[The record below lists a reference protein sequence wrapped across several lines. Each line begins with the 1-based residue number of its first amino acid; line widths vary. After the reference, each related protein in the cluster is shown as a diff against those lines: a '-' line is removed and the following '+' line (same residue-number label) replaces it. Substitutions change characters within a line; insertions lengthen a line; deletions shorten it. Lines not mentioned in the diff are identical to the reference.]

1 VKRRAPESGNAV
13 GPESLCEVRSFSD
26 HGRHGT
32 ERAVASVGARR
43 LGGVEVQE
51 RRGPAVLKRNG
62 RGFQEPKTRW
72 SRDNPRTDG
81 GEASHRFPR
90 FPER

>member
-1 VKRRAPESGNAV
+1 VNPGVKRRAPDSGNAV
-13 GPESLCEVRSFSD
+13 GPESLREVRSFSD

-32 ERAVASVGARR
+32 KGVVASAGVRR

-51 RRGPAVLKRNG
+51 RRGPVVLKKDG

-72 SRDNPRTDG
+72 SRDNPRTNG
-81 GEASHRFPR
+81 GGSKPYVS
-90 FPER
+90 